1 MRYADIVVDISN
13 KNLDKVFQYRVLP
26 EMEDR
31 ICVGMVVN
39 VPFGQRDRE
48 VTGYVVELSDVPA
61 LETEKIKDILSLQS
75 DAETT
80 ESKMILLADWMKR
93 QYGASMAQALRTV
106 FPVKTRMKPK
116 EKRILILQ
124 ASEQEAKETGDL
136 WRKKHYQARVR
147 LLDYMLQQKQAD
159 YGDTLRLLGVSKDAV
174 NALENAGIIKV
185 VSQEY
190 LRNPLD
196 FAADMQLQNVL
207 NSQQA
212 QAMEEICEEW
222 EGLDRPCLL
231 YGVTGSGKTRVY
243 MELIA
248 RVLRQGRQVI
258 VLIPEIALTYQVVM
272 EFYGRFRDQ
281 VSVIHSRL
289 SQGEKY
295 DQMKRAKAGEI
306 SIMVGP
312 RSALFTPFSR
322 LGLII
327 IDEEHEQTYKSD
339 QVPRYHA
346 RETAI
351 YRGRLEKAH
360 IVFGSATPSL
370 DSYYQCEQGNYRKCV
385 LDSRYQQRPMPE
397 VSIVDMRAEIR
408 TGNRSILSRKLQEE
422 IQARLEKKEQI
433 ILFLNRRG
441 YAGFVTCRSCGYV
454 LKCPHCDVA
463 LSDHN
468 DGTSVCHYCGYTQNQ
483 TRACPLCGSPHI
495 GGFQAGTQQIEQVV
509 KKMFPVCRVLR
520 MDYDT
525 TRGKKGHWEILHAFQ
540 NHEADILIGTQMIV
554 KGHDMPNVT
563 LVGVLAADLSLF
575 AGDYQSSE
583 RTFQLLTQAVG
594 RAGRGE
600 RAGSAVIQTYQP
612 EHYSIIC
619 AARQDYDGFYQKEI
633 AYRDLLDY
641 PPLSGMMGILGFGK
655 DEQQLATAMDYIR
668 QFICRADKN
677 RNYQI
682 IGPTVPSVGKIQ
694 DVYKKI
700 LYVKDREE
708 DRLRKLKDQVESY
721 VQINS
726 GFRELHIQF
735 DFHI

>member
-13 KNLDKVFQYRVLP
+13 KNLDKVFQYRIPP
-26 EMEDR
+26 ELEEQ
-31 ICVGMVVN
+31 ICVGVVVS
-39 VPFGQRDRE
+39 VPFGQGNRE
-48 VTGYVVELSDVPA
+48 VAGYVVELSDAPA
-61 LETEKIKDILSLQS
+61 LEADKIKEILSLKS

-80 ESKMILLADWMKR
+80 ESRMILLAAWMKE

-106 FPVKTRMKPK
+106 FPVKVRMKPK

-124 ASEQEAKETGDL
+124 ASEEEAKKIGDL
-136 WRKKHYQARVR
+136 WRRKNCRARIR

-159 YGDTLRLLGVSKDAV
+159 YGETLRLLGVSKNTV
-174 NALENAGIIKV
+174 NALEAAGLVKV
-185 VSQEY
+185 ASQEQ

-196 FAADMQLQNVL
+196 FSADRNLQNVL

-212 QAMEEICEEW
+212 QAAEEICEEW

-248 RVLRQGRQVI
+248 RILRQGRQAI

-272 EFYGRFRDQ
+272 EFYGRFQDQ

-327 IDEEHEQTYKSD
+327 VDEEHEQTYKSD

-351 YRGRLEKAH
+351 YRGYLEKAH

-370 DSYYQCEQGNYRKCV
+370 DSYYQCQQGNYRKCV
-385 LDSRYQQRPMPE
+385 LDSRYLQRPMPQ
-397 VSIVDMRAEIR
+397 VSVVDMRMEIKK
-408 TGNRSILSRKLQEE
+408 GNRSILSRKLQDE
-422 IQARLEKKEQI
+422 IQARLDRKEQV

-441 YAGFVTCRSCGYV
+441 YAGFVTCRSCGHV

-463 LSDHN
+463 LTDHN
-468 DGTSVCHYCGYTQNQ
+468 NGTSVCHYCGYTQEQ
-483 TRACPLCGSPHI
+483 TRLCPQCGSPHI

-509 KKMFPVCRVLR
+509 KKSFPACRVLR

-540 NHEADILIGTQMIV
+540 NQEADILIGTQMIV

-612 EHYSIIC
+612 EHYSIGC
-619 AARQDYDGFYQKEI
+619 AAQQDYESFYQREI
-633 AYRDLLDY
+633 AYRELLDY
-641 PPLSGMMGILGFGK
+641 PPVSGMMGILGFGK
-655 DEQQLATAMDYIR
+655 DERQLATAMDYIR

-677 RNYQI
+677 GNYQV
-682 IGPTVPSVGKIQ
+682 IGPAVPSVGKVQ

-721 VQINS
+721 VRINS